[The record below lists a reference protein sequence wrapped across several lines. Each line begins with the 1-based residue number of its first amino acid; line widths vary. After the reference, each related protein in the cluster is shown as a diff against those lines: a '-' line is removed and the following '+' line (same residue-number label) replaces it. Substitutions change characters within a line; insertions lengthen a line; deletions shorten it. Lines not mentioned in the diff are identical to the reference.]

1 MKIRLS
7 GVPVGTC
14 FTDKHGERKKV
25 AERKVAKVRANG
37 RVSMR
42 KIKGDPEVEPTPC
55 SLRLFGVGL
64 ARHHPQEMVEIG
76 DGNPLKK
83 RDRR

>member
-7 GVPVGTC
+7 GVPIGTC
-14 FTDKHGERKKV
+14 FTDKNGERKKV
-25 AERKVAKVRANG
+25 AEKKVAKVRANG

-64 ARHHPQEMVEIG
+64 RRHPDVMVEVG